1 MATLKDKKKSLIVYK
16 LYMPTFQ
23 RGVNLQK
30 KKKVPQNHNEMKI
43 IRVKMMI
50 PYN

>member
-1 MATLKDKKKSLIVYK
+1 
-16 LYMPTFQ
+16 MPTFL
-23 RGVNLQK
+23 RGVNLKK

-43 IRVKMMI
+43 ICVKMMI